1 MRGRDEP
8 LERPTDGQG
17 VLASASHNACAEDIG
32 RHVPLCAELRCPK
45 AIVGRTRCPIVGACV
60 AAKARW
66 PSLLHSR
73 DCPHPPAPLPLPR
86 HFGRPRSAPETA
98 RPPVPAEVGPGGSPD
113 RAINGGASHVFGTRS
128 EAFLVA
134 TRG

>member
-73 DCPHPPAPLPLPR
+73 DCPHPPAPSRCLGTLAVLVPLQKLPAHPSLLR
-86 HFGRPRSAPETA
+86 W
-98 RPPVPAEVGPGGSPD
+98 VLAEALTG
-113 RAINGGASHVFGTRS
+113 
-128 EAFLVA
+128 L
-134 TRG
+134 